1 MKLFVEHLIF
11 DVHDGNEAN
20 TLTHTHTHVR
30 ACIYEFL

>member
-20 TLTHTHTHVR
+20 TLTHTHTCARVH
-30 ACIYEFL
+30 I